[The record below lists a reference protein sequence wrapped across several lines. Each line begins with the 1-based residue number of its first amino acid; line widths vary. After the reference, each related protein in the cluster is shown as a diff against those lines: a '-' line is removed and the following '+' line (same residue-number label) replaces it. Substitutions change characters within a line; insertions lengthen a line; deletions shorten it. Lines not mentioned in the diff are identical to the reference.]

1 MPTSSNRPEGAPQ
14 VLRYLYYADAAR
26 AVDFLIDAFGFSE
39 IEAVR
44 DEDGNVGQP
53 NSQPAMAW
61 Y

>member
-1 MPTSSNRPEGAPQ
+1 M
-14 VLRYLYYADAAR
+14 LRYLYYADAAR